1 MTGVGL
7 EWISTS
13 GKTMPPIDAQT
24 WSVSTFGWVEINQ
37 LLTVPEGA
45 EKLSVTPQVA
55 HVVGSA
61 DFYNLSLVGFVAT
74 FADEFDGSAV
84 NATRWTVSEGPH
96 DNGESEQEWFAPDH
110 VTVSNG
116 ILQIHAEE
124 KAHGDLPYQS
134 GEITSKDKFQQ
145 QYGLFEFRLK
155 LPETSG
161 AWPAAYLLK
170 YDDSWPPEIDVEEL
184 SGRDTKTVLETNH
197 FADDYGRH
205 SQSQVNWDG
214 SMVDRTDWHTYA
226 IVWEAG
232 ALAWYFDGEYKGTT
246 NAPLTSRVPM
256 YVRLNLAI
264 GAFGGDPT
272 VGTWPQDFD
281 CHYVHVYQ
289 RNDLPLPLYPEHS
302 IELTLPDN
310 TAQLHAISCNPMT
323 GATATWSLLDGPG
336 KARIADPHSLDTSAT
351 FDAPGMYRL
360 QVVVT
365 KGASTAAKELLVYV
379 NPALGGH

>member
-1 MTGVGL
+1 
-7 EWISTS
+7 
-13 GKTMPPIDAQT
+13 
-24 WSVSTFGWVEINQ
+24 
-37 LLTVPEGA
+37 
-45 EKLSVTPQVA
+45 
-55 HVVGSA
+55 
-61 DFYNLSLVGFVAT
+61 
-74 FADEFDGSAV
+74 
-84 NATRWTVSEGPH
+84 
-96 DNGESEQEWFAPDH
+96 
-110 VTVSNG
+110 
-116 ILQIHAEE
+116 
-124 KAHGDLPYQS
+124 
-134 GEITSKDKFQQ
+134 
-145 QYGLFEFRLK
+145 
-155 LPETSG
+155 
-161 AWPAAYLLK
+161 
-170 YDDSWPPEIDVEEL
+170 
-184 SGRDTKTVLETNH
+184 
-197 FADDYGRH
+197 
-205 SQSQVNWDG
+205 
-214 SMVDRTDWHTYA
+214 
-226 IVWEAG
+226 
-232 ALAWYFDGEYKGTT
+232 
-246 NAPLTSRVPM
+246 M